1 MGHLS
6 KQDGGIVGLLHIE
19 DISVARIK
27 SPSERLNIGQKVKVM
42 IKSIDRKTNRIILT
56 YKELLGTWEENA
68 KDFKEG
74 ITIKRYSKRN

>member
-1 MGHLS
+1 
-6 KQDGGIVGLLHIE
+6 
-19 DISVARIK
+19 
-27 SPSERLNIGQKVKVM
+27 M